1 MVHGNVG
8 QSDLTREDMTRYIRY
23 LVDVIGNEQ
32 RALYSYL
39 EDRTNPYICLHGE
52 CQTLADWISV
62 LLEAYNQPFQRW
74 DMELDLL
81 VFGRLVNEM
90 KPNEVPKQIRVTM
103 TKGEKMSDDLR
114 GRKYCHT
121 VIEWD
126 GLYWDANG
134 GGTQLEKEEYYEGMT
149 YWTDGEV
156 DRKRLLHIFFDWEEM
171 KGYLEGPLVEE
182 SIDYTWHWKDK
193 DLYREDLLPDE
204 LWIEEMGTGV
214 SPYDNLGV
222 FRDFINH
229 LRTDDFA
236 AERIYFDDEYG
247 GFIKGNPRANELPG
261 EVAFP
266 GEEERLAKIMTPEE
280 YAELEQEVN
289 LIVSKNLPYNVESL
303 SEDERIA
310 LHEDIIL
317 KIVNHEYIHQSIDD
331 EVLEWAIENNKTKG
345 EYYAAHE
352 IMAYVDMALRESIGM
367 RGFKL
372 HLTNLVAQHPILTD
386 NPELGE
392 RVMDALTRTRK
403 GQRFQVPA
411 EIETL
416 MRAFQSEDYEILV
429 VGGAVRDML
438 MRLKPKDYDLATNAT
453 PEEVESVVSTLEGY
467 RTITTPEAQMARGV
481 LTTLVLPPSGE
492 VIEVTTFRAELGY
505 EAGTRRPV
513 AVAAD
518 TFYEDSLRRDFT
530 MNALGWRLNG
540 TILDYHEGV
549 DDIEFG
555 QLVSVGDA
563 SERLE
568 EDPLRILRAVRFASR
583 YGLEIDDEL
592 GEAIGMNLSQL
603 LTLSSERI
611 RRELDSILK
620 LEEGVYDL
628 VNIGI
633 IETIIPQYQG
643 GYWGDRGYGGGDPK
657 FSFIADIQSY
667 SMVDQS
673 YPSQFNYTPRP
684 WQPSIAYALLFKNV
698 VTKEEFNEQYRRG
711 PISFSKAEADM
722 IAELIA
728 LYPVALESEEPRD
741 VVAIVTS
748 PYYAELMMMLE
759 YTNRL
764 DLVDYFTP
772 YRQRYKGKPPKGY
785 AMTVADRYGIEPGP
799 ALGERLSEI
808 TEAIIL
814 GDIEDWDEGLN
825 YYAAESD
832 KSSEDIPEFVY
843 HATPGKNLES
853 IMEHGLE
860 PRIGELSIHAFGKE
874 RYDEKV
880 GGPKVWATTN
890 NKARIY
896 AALIAPM
903 SYLEDNAILRI
914 KTEGLDFKYYG
925 FEEFFTDKH
934 VPPSHIEHMYFI
946 MGEKSEEDPNWTVDQ
961 QIDYVHA
968 KYGACPYFIGGERHC
983 FDGRICTYTE
993 SSAEE
998 VGTRERISYAG
1009 VILDEATSEQLLA
1022 RFESDIPEDWTRY
1035 AHHMTVSLGKSIP
1048 NQADLGTEVTLTVTA
1063 VGKSDDAIAVA
1074 VSGYP
1079 SRNAIPHI
1087 TLAVPP
1093 GGKPFNSNKITD
1105 WHSVEPFEI
1114 QGQLQDV
1121 KTYVAEEAE
1130 TFRSES
1136 SRDWSLQYTWQP
1148 VPVEDLIDF
1157 RRNRYSLNTLQLD
1170 DILNLKTLYR
1180 GTRKLSSIREG
1191 MFDFFGSGEI
1201 NESEQIPETVYFYTW
1216 ERPYPTERWERHNAD
1231 WECACGECAK
1241 YAFNHQNASSKAT
1254 GLIRSTEFKPAW
1266 EETPEGSE
1274 VVRVLFIPHL
1284 FDEIVIGNPL
1294 PNSRNPRS
1302 HVTRNNLTLEDYGFE
1317 PVIWSERRNKNSKGG
1332 FYASPYNTNLR
1343 ALEQRLGR
1351 GVGRTLNY
1359 PRFSSESVMKYAE
1372 SFWGNA
1378 GSGVLVVARDTQR
1391 ILLGLRSEDVNEP
1404 NTWGNF
1410 GGAIGVTDFGE
1421 PEEALPPEDNAL
1433 KEMAEEIG
1441 YTGAIEMMPS
1451 FTYRSPEFTYYNF
1464 IGIVEQE
1471 SDIPLNQFNWE
1482 VSELQWFTL
1491 AEIMALP
1498 NLHFGVSALMSQ
1510 EEMITFNAEDI
1521 PLNNSPSYNMTHS
1534 RIPKSVKYDDFG
1546 NPFVTFYHATTMD
1559 NYESIETFG
1568 LRMSQPGYY
1577 EKAEFETY
1585 DNVAGVYFTSDL
1597 KAAQLWIGWKYR
1609 ESICYRMDSLEE
1621 AGYEVSLIPNEIAGV
1636 IYAVDFPLE
1645 LVYDDLIEYK
1655 WSVQN
1660 VKPDP
1665 EVSGAWYS
1673 TDEIPRSKM
1682 SIVGFY
1688 SLPICLNQGWN
1699 DGGDGVQ
1706 QITESTA
1713 LQIHNHGFYIDAQD
1727 KEGNNVWDSAFTRAK
1742 RLANRY
1748 IPIQH
1753 LKMPRDPIFSGYRGT
1768 FMSESIPM
1776 SDWSKLN
1783 PVELVELS
1791 QFPTGDD
1798 HMDGWDM
1805 YLPRDWPHWD
1815 VLERADAEHWQIEQK
1830 YLKDN
1835 DLKYLPW
1842 AERHKLPYTI
1852 EEIYAKYFDFWYIPA
1867 VANSMSGGGRGQIY
1881 NSIKEA
1887 YAPDTWELES
1897 KKRGLPFNEHIS
1909 LEEAAKYFSPQT
1921 IDRYREGGRET
1932 IPVWNQPVVN
1942 AFIDEH
1948 LALGREDVLYAPVIV
1963 AAHVDVEV
1971 GTDATKIRGGATLLD
1986 GWHRDAYAGLFY
1998 DQDPSQGLEGPP
2010 TVFFKPKE
2018 KYL

>member
-8 QSDLTREDMTRYIRY
+8 QFDLTETVLRYEW
-23 LVDVIGNEQ
+23 G
-32 RALYSYL
+32 
-39 EDRTNPYICLHGE
+39 RTDSGIYHS
-52 CQTLADWISV
+52 SV
-62 LLEAYNQPFQRW
+62 Y
-74 DMELDLL
+74 D
-81 VFGRLVNEM
+81 
-90 KPNEVPKQIRVTM
+90 
-103 TKGEKMSDDLR
+103 KGELVGTIGLKSFDREELNSQCYDDFEWVLRELEWKSNRSIQDWHIGKWVVFDVWLDEPYRNKGIGHKMYENIFKIKNNNPHTIIVGYTCEPGGTTSYDAKAVYERLQ
-114 GRKYCHT
+114 RKY
-121 VIEWD
+121 IGK
-126 GLYWDANG
+126 GL
-134 GGTQLEKEEYYEGMT
+134 
-149 YWTDGEV
+149 V
-156 DRKRLLHIFFDWEEM
+156 
-171 KGYLEGPLVEE
+171 VS
-182 SIDYTWHWKDK
+182 SIKK
-193 DLYREDLLPDE
+193 
-204 LWIEEMGTGV
+204 
-214 SPYDNLGV
+214 
-222 FRDFINH
+222 
-229 LRTDDFA
+229 DDFA

-261 EVAFP
+261 EVLFP
-266 GEEERLAKIMTPEE
+266 GEDERLAKIMTPEE
-280 YAELEQEVN
+280 FAELEQEVN

-303 SEDERIA
+303 SEDELIA
-310 LHEDIIL
+310 LHEDIIV
-317 KIVNHEYIHQSIDD
+317 KIINHEYIHQSIDE
-331 EVLEWAIENNKTKG
+331 EVLDWARENNKTKG
-345 EYYAAHE
+345 DYYAGHE
-352 IMAYVDMALRESIGM
+352 IMAYVDMALRESLGM

-372 HLTNLVAQHPILTD
+372 HLASLVSQHPILTD

-453 PEEVESVVSTLEGY
+453 PEQVEDVVIPLAGY
-467 RTITTPEAQMARGV
+467 RVITTPEAQMARGV

-492 VIEVTTFRAELGY
+492 VIEITTFRAELGY

-555 QLVSVGDA
+555 QLVAVGDA

-583 YGLEIDDEL
+583 YGLEIDDDL
-592 GEAIGMNLSQL
+592 GGAIETNLPQL

-611 RRELDSILK
+611 RRELDSMLK

-722 IAELIA
+722 IAELIE
-728 LYPVALESEEPRD
+728 LYPVALESEEPAD
-741 VVAIVTS
+741 IVAIVTS
-748 PYYAELMMMLE
+748 PYYAELMLMLE
-759 YTNRL
+759 YTNRP
-764 DLVDYFTP
+764 DLVDSFKP

-785 AMTVADRYGIEPGP
+785 AMTVADEYEIEPGP
-799 ALGERLSEI
+799 ALGDKISEI

-825 YYAAESD
+825 YYAAE
-832 KSSEDIPEFVY
+832 
-843 HATPGKNLES
+843 
-853 IMEHGLE
+853 
-860 PRIGELSIHAFGKE
+860 
-874 RYDEKV
+874 
-880 GGPKVWATTN
+880 
-890 NKARIY
+890 
-896 AALIAPM
+896 
-903 SYLEDNAILRI
+903 
-914 KTEGLDFKYYG
+914 
-925 FEEFFTDKH
+925 
-934 VPPSHIEHMYFI
+934 
-946 MGEKSEEDPNWTVDQ
+946 
-961 QIDYVHA
+961 
-968 KYGACPYFIGGERHC
+968 
-983 FDGRICTYTE
+983 
-993 SSAEE
+993 E
-998 VGTRERISYAG
+998 VGTRERIAYAG
-1009 VILDEATSEQLLA
+1009 VILDEDTSEQLLA
-1022 RFESDIPEDWTRY
+1022 RFESEIPESWTRY

-1048 NQADLGTEVTLTVTA
+1048 NQADLGKEITLTVTA
-1063 VGKSDDAIAVA
+1063 VGKSDEAIAVA

-1114 QGQLQDV
+1114 HGQLQDV
-1121 KTYVAEEAE
+1121 KTYVAEEIIKGYKMLNYPRGYSYLPSESESVQELIYKIENGENVFIHDLTDEEIFMSLTKHYKGSSLRDCLTCGVLTYDWGLINEGFECLGCGFNDEDWSAE
-1130 TFRSES
+1130 TDTLHSES
-1136 SRDWSLQYTWQP
+1136 SRDWSHQYTWQP

-1157 RRNRYSLNTLQLD
+1157 RRNRYSLNTLQLE

-1180 GTRKLSSIREG
+1180 GTRKPSSIKEG
-1191 MFDFFGSGEI
+1191 MFDFFGGGEI

-1216 ERPYPTERWERHNAD
+1216 ERPYPTEQWERHNAD
-1231 WECACGECAK
+1231 WECACNECDK
-1241 YAFNHQNASSKAT
+1241 YAFNHQNANSEAT
-1254 GLIRSTEFKPAW
+1254 GLIRSAQFKPEW

-1317 PVIWSERRNKNSKGG
+1317 PVIWSERRNKNYKGG
-1332 FYASPYNTNLR
+1332 FYSSPYNTNLR

-1351 GVGRTLNY
+1351 GFGRTLNY
-1359 PRFSSESVMKYAE
+1359 PRFSSETVTKYAE

-1410 GGAIGVTDFGE
+1410 GGAIGVTDWGE
-1421 PEEALPPEDNAL
+1421 PEEALPPEENAL

-1471 SDIPLNQFNWE
+1471 SDVPLNQFNWE

-1510 EEMITFNAEDI
+1510 EEMITF
-1521 PLNNSPSYNMTHS
+1521 M
-1534 RIPKSVKYDDFG
+1534 
-1546 NPFVTFYHATTMD
+1546 
-1559 NYESIETFG
+1559 
-1568 LRMSQPGYY
+1568 
-1577 EKAEFETY
+1577 
-1585 DNVAGVYFTSDL
+1585 
-1597 KAAQLWIGWKYR
+1597 
-1609 ESICYRMDSLEE
+1609 
-1621 AGYEVSLIPNEIAGV
+1621 
-1636 IYAVDFPLE
+1636 
-1645 LVYDDLIEYK
+1645 
-1655 WSVQN
+1655 
-1660 VKPDP
+1660 
-1665 EVSGAWYS
+1665 
-1673 TDEIPRSKM
+1673 
-1682 SIVGFY
+1682 
-1688 SLPICLNQGWN
+1688 
-1699 DGGDGVQ
+1699 
-1706 QITESTA
+1706 TES
-1713 LQIHNHGFYIDAQD
+1713 
-1727 KEGNNVWDSAFTRAK
+1727 V
-1742 RLANRY
+1742 
-1748 IPIQH
+1748 
-1753 LKMPRDPIFSGYRGT
+1753 
-1768 FMSESIPM
+1768 
-1776 SDWSKLN
+1776 
-1783 PVELVELS
+1783 
-1791 QFPTGDD
+1791 
-1798 HMDGWDM
+1798 
-1805 YLPRDWPHWD
+1805 
-1815 VLERADAEHWQIEQK
+1815 
-1830 YLKDN
+1830 
-1835 DLKYLPW
+1835 
-1842 AERHKLPYTI
+1842 
-1852 EEIYAKYFDFWYIPA
+1852 
-1867 VANSMSGGGRGQIY
+1867 
-1881 NSIKEA
+1881 
-1887 YAPDTWELES
+1887 
-1897 KKRGLPFNEHIS
+1897 
-1909 LEEAAKYFSPQT
+1909 
-1921 IDRYREGGRET
+1921 
-1932 IPVWNQPVVN
+1932 
-1942 AFIDEH
+1942 
-1948 LALGREDVLYAPVIV
+1948 
-1963 AAHVDVEV
+1963 
-1971 GTDATKIRGGATLLD
+1971 
-1986 GWHRDAYAGLFY
+1986 
-1998 DQDPSQGLEGPP
+1998 
-2010 TVFFKPKE
+2010 PKE
-2018 KYL
+2018 SHL